1 MNSEKDLQALMERAQ
16 EYQNKEHEKNR
27 RRIRN
32 GFRSMLIV
40 PAVFLVLMFT
50 SDLTGTSKLFMLVGW
65 IISMFLIA
73 AYLIVVEYVDHKL
86 MNGIEPERTE
96 EEDSE

>member
-1 MNSEKDLQALMERAQ
+1 MQ
-16 EYQNKEHEKNR
+16 EYQKKEHEKNR
-27 RRIRN
+27 KRIKY

-40 PAVFLVLMFT
+40 PAIFLVLMFT